1 MSSDDAMR
9 MELERLRKENE
20 ALKKER
26 EAATKYS
33 VREGDY
39 LGHPVL
45 SFSGPGLGKGFTAG
59 LGKLRAIEACW
70 QQVTA
75 FLAKHP
81 PSGASRA
88 AQHDDDGKI

>member
-1 MSSDDAMR
+1 MSSDEAMR
-9 MELERLRKENE
+9 REIERLKKENE
-20 ALKKER
+20 KLRGER
-26 EAATKYS
+26 GKATKYS
-33 VREGDY
+33 VTEGDY
-39 LGHPVL
+39 RGYPVL
-45 SFSGPGLGKGFTAG
+45 SFTGPGLGKDFMIG

-88 AQHDDDGKI
+88 AQHDDDDKI